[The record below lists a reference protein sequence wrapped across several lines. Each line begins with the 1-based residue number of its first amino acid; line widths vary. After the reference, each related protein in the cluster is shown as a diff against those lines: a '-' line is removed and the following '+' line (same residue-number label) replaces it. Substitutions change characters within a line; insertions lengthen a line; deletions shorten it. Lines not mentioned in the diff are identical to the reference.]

1 VLIQVEGDR
10 DQLFYVDQ
18 LATLEA
24 YARQANTDILL
35 DLMKDIE
42 FTEQNATR
50 HLNLHM
56 ALETILLRLRDA
68 VMPQSASLPA

>member
-1 VLIQVEGDR
+1 
-10 DQLFYVDQ
+10 